1 MTANGND
8 RRFGRRQFVKA
19 TGAVLGAGAAFPHLV
34 FRPGA
39 AAAQDAP
46 LGKITAPDVQKYTGT
61 TINLAV
67 QKHTATD
74 AIQQLSSNFEQ
85 QTGIKVN
92 FEQIPQQQ
100 MDQKQRTDLA
110 TGTGSYDVMGWFLNP
125 EYVENDWVR
134 PIDEMRQDAGSTD
147 EALLAIDDFYPP
159 FLGWNQYKGVL
170 YSLPFYGESIMM
182 YYNTEEFERAGIAQ
196 APETVEELEEAC

>member
-1 MTANGND
+1 MTTSGND

-19 TGAVLGAGAAFPHLV
+19 TGAALGAGAVVPHLV
-34 FRPGA
+34 FRRGGV
-39 AAAQDAP
+39 AAQEAP

-74 AIQQLSSNFEQ
+74 AIQQLSPNFEQ

-125 EYVENDWVR
+125 EYVENEWVR
-134 PIDEMRQDAGSTD
+134 PIDEMR
-147 EALLAIDDFYPP
+147 
-159 FLGWNQYKGVL
+159 
-170 YSLPFYGESIMM
+170 
-182 YYNTEEFERAGIAQ
+182 
-196 APETVEELEEAC
+196 